1 MQAKMDAVLR
11 RLDVLEERTV
21 RQDGVIVSLE
31 HRIREQDEEI
41 GSLKYRIRTLNIE
54 GIYLKARVKAQDSDI
69 LGYAHQLKSLR
80 KQMRNMAY
88 GQMLNTF
95 VNVFKFACEKEPT
108 TPAGGRKNSTVFQK
122 KKDQLKQI
130 LRVVYPGRKMSA
142 LEVQRFIKNID
153 SLKDQRDRIT
163 HPRSIVE
170 LGLEV
175 DNFLSMLQDHQNVGD
190 EFTDNER
197 LFLDVFSKFD
207 ALRAIGL
214 GNLN

>member
-1 MQAKMDAVLR
+1 MDAVLR
-11 RLDVLEERTV
+11 RLDVLEERNV

-31 HRIREQDEEI
+31 NRIREQDEEI

-95 VNVFKFACEKEPT
+95 VNVFKFACKKEPKT
-108 TPAGGRKNSTVFQK
+108 LAEGRKNSTVFQNK
-122 KKDQLKQI
+122 RDQLKQI

-170 LGLEV
+170 LELEV
-175 DNFLSMLQDHQNVGD
+175 DNFSSMLQDHQNVGD
-190 EFTDNER
+190 EFTDNES